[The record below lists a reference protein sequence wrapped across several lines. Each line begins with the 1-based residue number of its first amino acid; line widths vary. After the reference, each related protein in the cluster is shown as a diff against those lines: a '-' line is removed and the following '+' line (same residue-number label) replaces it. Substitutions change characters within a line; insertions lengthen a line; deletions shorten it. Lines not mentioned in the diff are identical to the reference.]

1 MAALRARSR
10 RVAST
15 AAAEGR
21 RRLRGGRRGK
31 TRRQNLGALGSA
43 TGGPDG
49 QWYFWRSS
57 GGGSPYRPES
67 GDSYVMSDGGQP
79 VLKEKSGPE
88 RETVRLVV
96 HEVAV
101 KVVDALHGGDGSPAT
116 TTGSPVVTAPTS
128 AVLSSDQDGNGPK
141 KRQPTPLEDHAKK
154 ATGLAGVGIGDIGD
168 AAVDRKVFKAGAKSA
183 QWKVLKAEQ
192 EKDGWR
198 YQVQH
203 GFTKET
209 KWVQGSDA
217 GYELAPQE
225 PRQPLT
231 REQRDISATLRR
243 HLSAASPRVDTKQWM
258 EDQAIKLAK
267 EIAQEK
273 NVTRTV
279 DVKEV
284 SRRASFADIAASPA
298 VAAADVPIIWSG
310 GASDCIIVAG
320 ISGKQARLEHL
331 DNVAVPSFTG
341 FLTQCSEVYV
351 VSEKFKFDPDTA
363 VGNEFVCKVISRLVA
378 GNVRITAIY
387 PAKQLAINVATG
399 EHGTDFD
406 VNPLKNFEMLTGD
419 MGDAMLGSKKTE
431 ASGGTGVGDQ

>member
-1 MAALRARSR
+1 
-10 RVAST
+10 
-15 AAAEGR
+15 
-21 RRLRGGRRGK
+21 
-31 TRRQNLGALGSA
+31 
-43 TGGPDG
+43 
-49 QWYFWRSS
+49 
-57 GGGSPYRPES
+57 
-67 GDSYVMSDGGQP
+67 MSDGGQP
-79 VLKEKSGPE
+79 VLKEKSSPE
-88 RETVRLVV
+88 PEKVRLVV

-101 KVVDALHGGDGSPAT
+101 KVVDALHGGDGSPVA

-128 AVLSSDQDGNGPK
+128 AALRGDQDGTGPEK
-141 KRQPTPLEDHAKK
+141 KQPSSPLEDHAKK
-154 ATGLAGVGIGDIGD
+154 PTGVADVGIGDVGD
-168 AAVDRKVFKAGAKSA
+168 AAVDRKVFKVGAKSA
-183 QWKVLKAEQ
+183 QWKVLKAVQ

-209 KWVQGSDA
+209 KWVPGSDA

-231 REQRDISATLRR
+231 REQQDISATLRR
-243 HLSAASPRVDTKQWM
+243 HLSAAAPRVDTKQWM
-258 EDQAIKLAK
+258 DNQAIKLAK
-267 EIAQEK
+267 EIAEEK
-273 NVTRTV
+273 NVTRKV

-284 SRRASFADIAASPA
+284 SRRVSFADIAASPA

-320 ISGKQARLEHL
+320 ISGTQARLEHL
-331 DNVAVPSFTG
+331 DNLAVPSFTG

-351 VSEKFKFDPDTA
+351 VSEKFKFNPDIA
-363 VGNEFVCKVISRLVA
+363 VENEFVCRVISRLVA
-378 GNVRITAIY
+378 ANVRITKIY

-419 MGDAMLGSKKTE
+419 MGDAMLGSKKTA
-431 ASGGTGVGDQ
+431 ASGATGVGDQ